1 VAFFLPKAQSQLG
14 CNGNVI
20 LHARILP
27 EAVAVRELNPMSMN
41 VLLLSPGYPADMPEF
56 TRGLAECGARVFGV
70 GDQPAGALPERVK
83 RSLSDY
89 LEVRSLWDSAAVADE
104 LRQNFRGRTLDRIE
118 CLWEPGILLAA
129 QLRQTFGV
137 PGLNM
142 EQANRFRDKEAMK
155 AALDAAGIRTPRH
168 FAADSIAA
176 CHDAVGRIGFPV
188 ILKPIAGAGSAD
200 TYRVND
206 ADELRAVL
214 PQLQHIPL
222 VSVEEFV
229 DGEEF
234 TYDTITI
241 DGNIA
246 YDNIAWYRPR
256 PLIARS
262 NEWISPQVIALRNVD
277 QPDLAAGRR
286 MGHDVIRALGFDT
299 GFTHMEW
306 YRKADGEVVFGEIGA
321 RPPGAHQVDQMK
333 FACDFDVFRAWG
345 QAVVNER
352 IDEVFER
359 RYNVATV
366 YKRARGTGHIRRI
379 EGADDLQKRFG
390 RHVVWNTLL
399 PPGSPRRDWKK
410 TLVSDGFVMLR
421 HAELARTLEMA
432 DAVGSDLHL
441 YAE

>member
-1 VAFFLPKAQSQLG
+1 MLGPGAEVIAARNTSPLP
-14 CNGNVI
+14 
-20 LHARILP
+20 
-27 EAVAVRELNPMSMN
+27 MN

-56 TRGLAECGARVFGV
+56 TRGLAESGARVFGV
-70 GDQPAGALPERVK
+70 GDQPTGALPELVK
-83 RSLSDY
+83 RSLADY
-89 LEVRSLWDSAAVADE
+89 LQVRSLWDSAAVKAE
-104 LRQNFRGRTLDRIE
+104 LQQKFRGRSLDRIE

-129 QLRQTFGV
+129 ELRQHFNV
-137 PGLNM
+137 PGLNI

-168 FAADSIAA
+168 FAVDSSAA
-176 CHDAVGRIGFPV
+176 CHDAVGRIGYPV

-206 ADELRAVL
+206 ADDLRKVL
-214 PQLQHIPL
+214 PLLRHVSQ

-234 TYDTITI
+234 TFDTITV
-241 DGNIA
+241 DGRIA
-246 YDNIAWYRPR
+246 YYNVAWYRPR

-262 NEWISPQVIALRNVD
+262 NEWISPQVIALRHVD
-277 QPDLAAGRR
+277 QADLAGGVR
-286 MGHDVIRALGFDT
+286 MGFEVIRALGFDT

-321 RPPGAHQVDQMK
+321 RPPGAHQVDQMQ

-345 QAVVNER
+345 QAVVNGR
-352 IDEVFER
+352 VDEQFQR

-366 YKRARGTGHIRRI
+366 YKRARGMGRISRI
-379 EGADDLQKRFG
+379 EGAEALQQRFG
-390 RHVVWNTLL
+390 QHVVWNTLL
-399 PPGSPRRDWKK
+399 PPGAPRRDWKK

-421 HAELARTLEMA
+421 HADLQRTLEMA
-432 DAVGSDLHL
+432 DAVGSELHL